1 MRHSGNFRLSNL
13 KSENSNLIVMKLE
26 LIIVDD
32 SALWLSL
39 AEKLAKSHPLVRS
52 VLTFEDSY
60 DAWVHIQLAKPQVVM
75 ADIEM
80 PGMNGF
86 SFLEMFGN
94 RMPFISSSTK
104 QEFEVIARELGCV
117 DFISKP
123 FTKSELHNSID
134 LVYNRIHGRKVSA

>member
-1 MRHSGNFRLSNL
+1 MR
-13 KSENSNLIVMKLE
+13 LE

-32 SALWLSL
+32 SPLWLSL
-39 AEKLAKSHPLVRS
+39 AEKLAKTHPLVRS

-60 DAWVHIQLAKPQVVM
+60 DAWVHIQIAKPQVVM
-75 ADIEM
+75 SDIEM
-80 PGMNGF
+80 PGMNGL

-104 QEFEVIARELGCV
+104 QDFEEVARELGCV

-123 FTKSELHNSID
+123 FTKSEFHKSID
-134 LVYNRIHGRKVSA
+134 LVYNKIYGRKANA

>member
-1 MRHSGNFRLSNL
+1 MR
-13 KSENSNLIVMKLE
+13 LE

-32 SALWLSL
+32 SPLWLSL
-39 AEKLAKSHPLVRS
+39 AEKLAKTHPLVRS

-60 DAWVHIQLAKPQVVM
+60 DAWVHIQIAKPQVVM
-75 ADIEM
+75 SDIEM
-80 PGMNGF
+80 PGMNGL

-104 QEFEVIARELGCV
+104 QDFEEVARELGCV

-123 FTKSELHNSID
+123 FTKSEFHKSID
-134 LVYNRIHGRKVSA
+134 LVYNKIYGRKVNV

>member
-1 MRHSGNFRLSNL
+1 MR
-13 KSENSNLIVMKLE
+13 LE

-32 SALWLSL
+32 STLWLSL
-39 AEKLAKSHPLVRS
+39 AEKLAITHPLVRS

-60 DAWVHIQLAKPQVVM
+60 DAWVHIQIAKPQVVM
-75 ADIEM
+75 SDIEM
-80 PGMNGF
+80 PGMNGL

-104 QEFEVIARELGCV
+104 QDFEAVARELGCV

-123 FTKSELHNSID
+123 FTKSEFHKSID
-134 LVYNRIHGRKVSA
+134 LVYNKIYGRKVNV

>member
-1 MRHSGNFRLSNL
+1 
-13 KSENSNLIVMKLE
+13 
-26 LIIVDD
+26 
-32 SALWLSL
+32 
-39 AEKLAKSHPLVRS
+39 
-52 VLTFEDSY
+52 
-60 DAWVHIQLAKPQVVM
+60 M

-134 LVYNRIHGRKVSA
+134 LVYNRIYGRKVSA